1 MEKKKGRN
9 EIEKAKETV
18 FRFLSY
24 RPRSIEEVRR
34 KLKEKD
40 FPPHTIKRVLARVEE
55 LGYLNDRDY
64 AYTFACSSIENKQ
77 WGTLRIRD
85 ALLNKGVSQEIINQ
99 TIARIEEEYD
109 VTQVARRALEIKF
122 AHIRYHEKADEKGGL
137 YLFTLNENWV
147 LDGTDRKHKARYL
160 NHSCRPNCEA
170 VIEDDKRIMIY
181 AIKKISA
188 GDELTFDY
196 GEEYF
201 EDLIKNK
208 GCRCKK
214 CQKK

>member
-1 MEKKKGRN
+1 MVLPLKRKKVEKKKGRN

-34 KLKEKD
+34 KLKEKN
-40 FPPHTIKRVLARVEE
+40 FPPLTIKRVLARVEE

-109 VTQVARRALEIKF
+109 VTQVARCALEIKF
-122 AHIRYHEKADEKGGL
+122 THIRYHEKADKKTRDKAINYLKRKGFSWDII
-137 YLFTLNENWV
+137 Y
-147 LDGTDRKHKARYL
+147 
-160 NHSCRPNCEA
+160 S
-170 VIEDDKRIMIY
+170 VITGK
-181 AIKKISA
+181 
-188 GDELTFDY
+188 
-196 GEEYF
+196 
-201 EDLIKNK
+201 
-208 GCRCKK
+208 
-214 CQKK
+214 

>member
-1 MEKKKGRN
+1 MVLPLKRKKVEKKKGRN

-40 FPPHTIKRVLARVEE
+40 FSPHTIKRALARVEE
-55 LGYLNDRDY
+55 LGYLNDREY

-109 VTQVARRALEIKF
+109 VTQVAHRALEIKF
-122 AHIRYHEKADEKGGL
+122 AHIRYHEKADEKTRGKAIN
-137 YLFTLNENWV
+137 YLK
-147 LDGTDRKHKARYL
+147 RKGFSWDIIY
-160 NHSCRPNCEA
+160 S
-170 VIEDDKRIMIY
+170 VITGK
-181 AIKKISA
+181 
-188 GDELTFDY
+188 
-196 GEEYF
+196 
-201 EDLIKNK
+201 
-208 GCRCKK
+208 
-214 CQKK
+214 

>member
-1 MEKKKGRN
+1 MVLPLKRKKVEKKKGRN
-9 EIEKAKETV
+9 KIEKAKETV

-77 WGTLRIRD
+77 WGALRIRD

-122 AHIRYHEKADEKGGL
+122 AHIRYNEKADEKTRNRAVN
-137 YLFTLNENWV
+137 YLR
-147 LDGTDRKHKARYL
+147 RKGFCWDTIY
-160 NHSCRPNCEA
+160 S
-170 VIEDDKRIMIY
+170 VITGK
-181 AIKKISA
+181 
-188 GDELTFDY
+188 
-196 GEEYF
+196 
-201 EDLIKNK
+201 
-208 GCRCKK
+208 
-214 CQKK
+214 